1 LLGANQRL
9 RLISI
14 YWVSEVVTDHRLDF
28 SLIDRKERIHLP
40 SHGLPTRAAEVRVKD
55 FLEARAPLDE
65 AWAKYEA
72 SRCIHCHEIAP
83 CRRACPAGCDIS
95 QALFLIEQGNFSEAA
110 NVFRKNNLLP
120 EICGRVCPQEKL
132 CEGDCVVGRVGEP
145 VLVGAL
151 ESFTSEYQRKQN
163 GVSIQPGALTGRK
176 VAIIGA
182 GPSGLAC
189 ADVLVQMGHWVTIY
203 DTHSYPGGAL
213 TYGFPNFKLPHTL
226 ITDIWN
232 SLKQAGVSFVGN
244 TYVGKKK
251 KTVNDLFAEGYEAVF
266 LGVGS
271 GIDAPLDIPGENLP
285 GVYKATEFLV
295 RANAEKTHIPPRM
308 RLTPEVGKK
317 VVIIGGGDPA
327 TDCARTALRLG
338 AEDVSCLYRYTEH
351 EIPGRTRDRMLA
363 IEEGVRFEYLT
374 QPVRLIPGPDGDLAW
389 VDCVKIA
396 IGEPDEQGQLH
407 PVTMEG
413 SNFIVDADTAIIAM
427 GYYPD
432 PIITA
437 TTPGL
442 KTQKW
447 GMIVSD
453 RETGAT
459 SRFGVF
465 TGGDVVTGPD
475 MVVTA
480 MVAGRKAGYTIDA
493 YLG

>member
-1 LLGANQRL
+1 VR
-9 RLISI
+9 IT
-14 YWVSEVVTDHRLDF
+14 TDLQVDF
-28 SLIDRKERIHLP
+28 SKLDRKSRVHLP
-40 SHGLPTRAAEVRVKD
+40 SLGLPTREAGERVKD
-55 FLEARAPLDE
+55 FNEARAPLDE
-65 AWAKYEA
+65 EWAKYEA
-72 SRCIHCHEIAP
+72 SRCIHCHEMAA
-83 CRRACPAGCDIS
+83 CRRACPAGSDIS
-95 QALFLIEQGNFSEAA
+95 SALYLIEQGKFLEAA
-110 NVFRKNNLLP
+110 SIFRKTNILP
-120 EICGRVCPQEKL
+120 EICGRVCPQERL
-132 CEGDCVVGRVGEP
+132 CEGACVLGRVSEP
-145 VLVGAL
+145 VLIGVL
-151 ESFTSEYQRKQN
+151 ESFACEYERREM
-163 GVSIQPGALTGRK
+163 GIHIQPRRGTGRK

-189 ADVLVQMGHWVTIY
+189 ADTLIRMGHWVTIF
-203 DTHSYPGGAL
+203 DTRSYPGGAL
-213 TYGFPNFKLPHTL
+213 SYGFPNFKLPHTL

-251 KTVNDLFAEGYEAVF
+251 KTVNDLFEEGYEAVF

-271 GIDAPLDIPGENLP
+271 GIDAPLEIPGENLP
-285 GVYKATEFLV
+285 SVYKATEFLI
-295 RANAEKTHIPPRM
+295 RANTDKNHLPPRM
-308 RLTPEVGKK
+308 RMTPEIGRN
-317 VVIIGGGDPA
+317 VVVIGGGDPA
-327 TDCARTALRLG
+327 TDCARTAIRLG
-338 AEDVSCLYRYTEH
+338 AEEVTCLYRYTEH
-351 EIPGRTRDRMLA
+351 EIPGRARDRLLA
-363 IEEGVRFEYLT
+363 IEEGVKFEYLC
-374 QPVRLIPGPDGDLAW
+374 QPIRLIPGPNGDLAW
-389 VDCVKIA
+389 IDCVRIA
-396 IGEPDEQGQLH
+396 VGEPDEEGQRH
-407 PVTMEG
+407 PAPIEG
-413 SNFIVDADTAIIAM
+413 SNFIVDADTAIVAV

-447 GMIVSD
+447 GMIIAD

>member
-1 LLGANQRL
+1 VRITTDLQTDFALL
-9 RLISI
+9 
-14 YWVSEVVTDHRLDF
+14 
-28 SLIDRKERIHLP
+28 DRKTRAHLP
-40 SHGLPTRAAEVRVKD
+40 SRGLPTRPADERVKD

-65 AWAKYEA
+65 DWAKYEA
-72 SRCIHCHEIAP
+72 SRCIHCYETAA
-83 CRRACPAGCDIS
+83 CRRACPAGNDIS
-95 QALFLIEQGNFSEAA
+95 KALYLTEQGNFLEAA
-110 NVFRKNNLLP
+110 SVYRKTNFLP
-120 EICGRVCPQEKL
+120 EICGRVCPQERL
-132 CEGDCVVGRVGEP
+132 CEGACVLGRIGDP
-145 VLVGAL
+145 VLVGVL
-151 ESFTSEYQRKQN
+151 ESFVCEYERQQKDVQ
-163 GVSIQPGALTGRK
+163 IQPGTLTGRK

-189 ADVLVQMGHWVTIY
+189 ADTLVRMGHWVTIY
-203 DTHSYPGGAL
+203 DTRSYPGGAL

-226 ITDIWN
+226 ITTIWN
-232 SLKQAGVSFVGN
+232 SLKEAGVTFIGN

-285 GVYKATEFLV
+285 DVYKATEFLI
-295 RANAEKTHIPPRM
+295 RANTEKSHLPPRM
-308 RLTPEVGKK
+308 RMNPEVGRK
-317 VVIIGGGDPA
+317 VVVIGGGDPA

-338 AEDVSCLYRYTEH
+338 AEEVSCLYRYTEH
-351 EIPGRTRDRMLA
+351 EIPGRARDRILA
-363 IEEGVRFEYLT
+363 IEEGAKFEYLT
-374 QPVRLIPGPDGDLAW
+374 QPIRLIPGPDGDLAW
-389 VDCVKIA
+389 IDCVKIEV
-396 IGEPDEQGQLH
+396 GEPDETGQRF
-407 PVTMEG
+407 PTAIEG
-413 SNFIVDADTAIIAM
+413 SNFIVDADTAVIAV

-447 GMIVSD
+447 GMIIAD

>member
-1 LLGANQRL
+1 MR
-9 RLISI
+9 
-14 YWVSEVVTDHRLDF
+14 VKTDSQLDF
-28 SLIDRKERIHLP
+28 SLVDRKARIHLP
-40 SHGLPTRAAEVRVKD
+40 SSGLPTRPASERVQD
-55 FLEARAPLDE
+55 FAEARAPLDE
-65 AWAKYEA
+65 EWAKYEA
-72 SRCIHCHEIAP
+72 SRCIHCRDMAA
-83 CRRACPAGCDIS
+83 CRRACPAGSDIS
-95 QALFLIEQGNFSEAA
+95 SGLYLIEQGNFVEAA
-110 NVFRKNNLLP
+110 GIFRKANFLP

-132 CEGDCVVGRVGEP
+132 CEGACVLGRVNTP
-145 VLVGAL
+145 VLIGVL
-151 ESFTSEYQRKQN
+151 ESFACEYERRKI
-163 GVSIQPGALTGRK
+163 GVPITPGKLTGRK
-176 VAIIGA
+176 VAIVGA

-189 ADVLVQMGHWVTIY
+189 ADILVRMGHWVTIY
-203 DTHSYPGGAL
+203 DTRSFPGGAL

-226 ITDIWN
+226 IEDIWSN
-232 SLKQAGVSFVGN
+232 LKQAGVTFVGN

-271 GIDAPLDIPGENLP
+271 GIDAPLEIPGENLP
-285 GVYKATEFLV
+285 GVYKATEFLI
-295 RANAEKTHIPPRM
+295 RANAEKNHLPPRM
-308 RLTPEVGKK
+308 RLNPEVGRR
-317 VVIIGGGDPA
+317 VVVIGGGDPA

-338 AEDVSCLYRYTEH
+338 AEEVTCLYRYTEH
-351 EIPGRTRDRMLA
+351 EIPGRARDRMLA
-363 IEEGVRFEYLT
+363 IEEGVNFKYLI
-374 QPVRLIPGPDGDLAW
+374 QPVRLIPGPDGELAW
-389 VDCVKIA
+389 LDCVKITV
-396 IGEPDEQGQLH
+396 GEADENGKRY
-407 PVTMEG
+407 PRVEEG
-413 SNFIVDADTAIIAM
+413 SNVIIDLDTAVIAM

-447 GMIVSD
+447 GMIIAD

-475 MVVTA
+475 TVVTA

>member
-1 LLGANQRL
+1 MRSTTDQQLLF
-9 RLISI
+9 
-14 YWVSEVVTDHRLDF
+14 TT
-28 SLIDRKERIHLP
+28 IDRKARIHLP
-40 SHGLPTRAAEVRVKD
+40 SRGLPTRPAAERVQD
-55 FLEARAPLDE
+55 FNEARAPLDGE
-65 AWAKYEA
+65 WARYEA
-72 SRCIHCHEIAP
+72 SRCIHCHEMAA
-83 CRRACPAGCDIS
+83 CRRACPAGNDIS
-95 QALFLIEQGNFSEAA
+95 SALYLVEQGEFFDAA
-110 NVFRKNNLLP
+110 RIFRKTNLLP

-132 CEGDCVVGRVGEP
+132 CEGACVLSRIGDP
-145 VLVGAL
+145 VLIGVL
-151 ESFTSEYQRKQN
+151 ESFVCEYERHEN
-163 GVSIQPGALTGRK
+163 GVTIPPGTGTGRK
-176 VAIIGA
+176 VAIVGA

-189 ADVLVQMGHWVTIY
+189 ADVLVRMGHWVTIY
-203 DTHSYPGGAL
+203 DSRSYPGGAL

-226 ITDIWN
+226 IDEIWK
-232 SLKQAGVSFVGN
+232 SLKQAGVTFVGN

-251 KTVNDLFAEGYEAVF
+251 KTVNDLFVEGYEAVF

-271 GIDAPLDIPGENLP
+271 GIDAPLEISGENLP
-285 GVYKATEFLV
+285 GVYKATEFLI
-295 RANAEKTHIPPRM
+295 RANTEKNHLPPRM
-308 RLTPEVGKK
+308 RLNPEVGRR
-317 VVIIGGGDPA
+317 VVVIGGGDPA

-338 AEDVSCLYRYTEH
+338 AEEVTCLYRYTEH
-351 EIPGRTRDRMLA
+351 EIPGRARDRLLA
-363 IEEGVRFEYLT
+363 IEEGAKFEYQT

-389 VDCVKIA
+389 IDCVKIEL
-396 IGEPDEQGQLH
+396 GEPDEFGQRH
-407 PVTMEG
+407 PSPVVG
-413 SNFIVDADTAIIAM
+413 SNFIIDIDTAIIAV

-447 GMIVSD
+447 GMIIAD

-475 MVVTA
+475 TVVTA

>member
-1 LLGANQRL
+1 VRITTDLQIEFAQLDRKARIQLPSRGIPTRPASERL
-9 RLISI
+9 KDF
-14 YWVSEVVTDHRLDF
+14 SEVR
-28 SLIDRKERIHLP
+28 E
-40 SHGLPTRAAEVRVKD
+40 
-55 FLEARAPLDE
+55 PLDE
-65 AWAKYEA
+65 QWAQYEA
-72 SRCIHCHEIAP
+72 SRCIHCHEMAA
-83 CRRACPAGCDIS
+83 CRKACPAGTDIS
-95 QALFLIEQGNFSEAA
+95 SALYLTEQGDFLEAA
-110 NVFRKNNLLP
+110 AIYRKMNFLP
-120 EICGRVCPQEKL
+120 EICGRVCPQERL
-132 CEGDCVVGRVGEP
+132 CEGACVLGRIGDP

-151 ESFTSEYQRKQN
+151 ESFVCEYERQQR
-163 GVSIQPGALTGRK
+163 GVLIKPSTFTGRK

-189 ADVLVQMGHWVTIY
+189 AYTLVCMGHWVTIY
-203 DTHSYPGGAL
+203 DSRAYPGGAL

-226 ITDIWN
+226 IMDIWN
-232 SLKQAGVSFVGN
+232 NLKQAGVTFIGN

-271 GIDAPLDIPGENLP
+271 GIDAPLQIPGENLP
-285 GVYKATEFLV
+285 NVYKATEFLL
-295 RANAEKTHIPPRM
+295 RANTEKSHLPPRM
-308 RLTPEVGKK
+308 RITPEVGRR
-317 VVIIGGGDPA
+317 VVVIGGGDPA

-338 AEDVSCLYRYTEH
+338 AEKVTCLYHYTEN
-351 EIPGRTRDRMLA
+351 EIPGRARDRLLA
-363 IEEGVRFEYLT
+363 KEEGAKFVYLT
-374 QPVRLIPGPDGDLAW
+374 KPVRLIPGPDGELAW
-389 VDCVKIA
+389 IDCVKIEL
-396 IGEPDEQGQLH
+396 GKPDEAGQRF
-407 PVTMEG
+407 PSAIEG
-413 SNFIVDADTAIIAM
+413 SNFIVDADTAVIAV

-447 GMIVSD
+447 GMIIAD

>member
-1 LLGANQRL
+1 MR
-9 RLISI
+9 ST
-14 YWVSEVVTDHRLDF
+14 TDLQPDY
-28 SLIDRKERIHLP
+28 SKLDRKARVRMA
-40 SHGLPTRAAEVRVKD
+40 SRGLPTRPADERVKD
-55 FLEARAPLDE
+55 FHEARAPLDGE
-65 AWAKYEA
+65 WAKYEA
-72 SRCIHCHEIAP
+72 SRCIHCHEMAA
-83 CRRACPAGCDIS
+83 CQRACPAGNNIS
-95 QALFLIEQGNFSEAA
+95 LGMYLIEQGNFLEAA
-110 NVFRKNNLLP
+110 QVFRKTNFMP
-120 EICGRVCPQEKL
+120 EVCGRVCPQERL
-132 CEGDCVVGRVGEP
+132 CEGACVLGRIGSP

-151 ESFTSEYQRKQN
+151 ESFACEYERGET
-163 GVSIQPGALTGRK
+163 GVPIQAGRGTGRK

-189 ADVLVQMGHWVTIY
+189 ADILIRMGHWVTIY
-203 DTHSYPGGAL
+203 DTRSYPGGAL
-213 TYGFPNFKLPHTL
+213 SYGFPNFKLPHS
-226 ITDIWN
+226 IIDDIWN
-232 SLKQAGVSFVGN
+232 SLKQAGVTFVGN

-271 GIDAPLDIPGENLP
+271 GIDAPLEIPGEELP
-285 GVYKATEFLV
+285 SVYKATEFLI
-295 RANAEKTHIPPRM
+295 RANSEKHHLPPRM
-308 RLTPEVGKK
+308 RLNPEVGRR
-317 VVIIGGGDPA
+317 VVVIGGGDPA
-327 TDCARTALRLG
+327 TDCARTAIRLG
-338 AEDVSCLYRYTEH
+338 AEEVTCLYRYTEH
-351 EIPGRTRDRMLA
+351 EIPGRKRDRLLA
-363 IEEGVRFEYLT
+363 IEEGAKFDYLT

-389 VDCVKIA
+389 IDCVKIA
-396 IGEPDEQGQLH
+396 VGEPDEEGQRH
-407 PVTMEG
+407 PAPIEG
-413 SNFIVDADTAIIAM
+413 SNVIIDADTAIIAM

-447 GMIVSD
+447 GMIIAD

>member
-1 LLGANQRL
+1 VR
-9 RLISI
+9 IK
-14 YWVSEVVTDHRLDF
+14 TDLQLDF
-28 SLIDRKERIHLP
+28 SLLDRKTRIHMP
-40 SHGLPTRAAEVRVKD
+40 SRGLPTREANDRVKD
-55 FLEARAPLDE
+55 FQEARAPLDE
-65 AWAKYEA
+65 KWAQYEA
-72 SRCIHCHEIAP
+72 SRCIHCHEVAA
-83 CRRACPAGCDIS
+83 CRRACPAGNDIS
-95 QALFLIEQGNFSEAA
+95 QGLYLIEKSNFLEAA
-110 NVFRKNNLLP
+110 SVFRKTNFLP

-132 CEGDCVVGRVGEP
+132 CEGACVLGRIGDP
-145 VLVGAL
+145 VLVGVL
-151 ESFTSEYQRKQN
+151 ESFACEYERREK
-163 GVSIQPGALTGRK
+163 GVTIQPGELTGRK

-189 ADVLVQMGHWVTIY
+189 ADILVRMGHWVTIY
-203 DTHSYPGGAL
+203 DARSFPGGAL
-213 TYGFPNFKLPHTL
+213 TYGFPNFKLPNTL
-226 ITDIWN
+226 ITDIWKN
-232 SLKQAGVSFVGN
+232 LKQAGVTFVGN
-244 TYVGKKK
+244 TYIGKKK

-271 GIDAPLDIPGENLP
+271 GIDAPLGIPGENLAS
-285 GVYKATEFLV
+285 VYKATEFLI
-295 RANAEKTHIPPRM
+295 RANADKNHLPPRM
-308 RLTPEVGKK
+308 RMNPEVGRR
-317 VVIIGGGDPA
+317 VVVIGGGDPA

-338 AEDVSCLYRYTEH
+338 AEEVTCLYRYTEH
-351 EIPGRTRDRMLA
+351 EIPGRARDRILA
-363 IEEGVRFEYLT
+363 IEEGAKYEYLT

-389 VDCVKIA
+389 VDCVRIEV
-396 IGEPDEQGQLH
+396 GEPDEVGQRH
-407 PVTMEG
+407 PTTVEG

-447 GMIVSD
+447 GMIIAD

-480 MVAGRKAGYTIDA
+480 MVAGRKAAYTIDA

>member
-1 LLGANQRL
+1 VRIN
-9 RLISI
+9 
-14 YWVSEVVTDHRLDF
+14 TDQNPDF
-28 SLIDRKERIHLP
+28 STLDRKARIHLA
-40 SHGLPTRAAEVRVKD
+40 SRGLPTRLASERVKD

-65 AWAKYEA
+65 EWAKYEA
-72 SRCIHCHEIAP
+72 TRCIHCRDMAA
-83 CRRACPAGCDIS
+83 CQRACPAGSNIS
-95 QALFLIEQGNFSEAA
+95 AALFLIEQGNFLEAA
-110 NVFRKNNLLP
+110 SVFRKTNCMP

-132 CEGDCVVGRVGEP
+132 CEGACVLGRVGDP
-145 VLVGAL
+145 VQIGVL
-151 ESFTSEYQRKQN
+151 ESYTCEYQRRVA
-163 GVSIQPGALTGRK
+163 GVSIRPGEGSGRK

-189 ADVLVQMGHWVTIY
+189 AEILIKMGHWVTVY
-203 DTHSYPGGAL
+203 DSRSHPGGAL
-213 TYGFPNFKLPHTL
+213 TYGFPNFKLPHNL
-226 ITDIWN
+226 IEDFWTD
-232 SLKQAGVSFVGN
+232 LKQAGVSFVGN
-244 TYVGKKK
+244 TLVGKKK

-285 GVYKATEFLV
+285 GVYKATEFLI
-295 RANAEKTHIPPRM
+295 RANSERVFLPPRM
-308 RLTPEVGKK
+308 RITPEVGRR
-317 VVIIGGGDPA
+317 VVVIGGGDPA

-338 AEDVSCLYRYTEH
+338 AVDVTCLYRYTEN
-351 EIPGRTRDRMLA
+351 EIPGRARDRQLA
-363 IEEGVRFEYLT
+363 IEEGAKFLYQT
-374 QPVRLIPGPDGDLAW
+374 QPVRLIAGPDGELTW
-389 VDCVKIA
+389 IDCVRIEVS
-396 IGEPDEQGQLH
+396 EPDEDGQRH
-407 PVTMEG
+407 PAPVEG
-413 SNFIVDADTAIIAM
+413 SKFIIDADTVVVAA

-447 GMIVSD
+447 GMIIAD

-475 MVVTA
+475 TVVTA
-480 MVAGRKAGYTIDA
+480 MVAGRKAAYTIDA

>member
-1 LLGANQRL
+1 VR
-9 RLISI
+9 IK
-14 YWVSEVVTDHRLDF
+14 TDRAVDF
-28 SLIDRKERIHLP
+28 SLIDRKARIHIP
-40 SHGLPTRAAEVRVKD
+40 SRGLPTRPADERVKD
-55 FLEARAPLDE
+55 FHEARAPLNE
-65 AWAKYEA
+65 EWAKYEA
-72 SRCIHCHEIAP
+72 SRCIHCNEMVA
-83 CRRACPAGCDIS
+83 CRRACPAGSDIS
-95 QALFLIEQGNFSEAA
+95 QGLYLIEQGNFIEAA
-110 NVFRKNNLLP
+110 SVFRKTNFLP

-132 CEGDCVVGRVGEP
+132 CEGACVLGRVGDP
-145 VLVGAL
+145 VLIGVL
-151 ESFTSEYQRKQN
+151 ESFACEYERREK
-163 GVSIQPGALTGRK
+163 GVAIHPGALTGRK
-176 VAIIGA
+176 VAIVGA

-189 ADVLVQMGHWVTIY
+189 ADILVQMGHWVTMY
-203 DTHSYPGGAL
+203 DTRSYPGGAL

-232 SLKQAGVSFVGN
+232 SLKQAGVTFVGN
-244 TYVGKKK
+244 TYIGKKK
-251 KTVNDLFAEGYEAVF
+251 KTVNDLFVEGFEAVF

-271 GIDAPLDIPGENLP
+271 GIDSPLDIHGENLP
-285 GVYKATEFLV
+285 SVYKATEFLI
-295 RANAEKTHIPPRM
+295 RANADKNHLPPRM
-308 RLTPEVGKK
+308 RINPEVGRR
-317 VVIIGGGDPA
+317 VVVIGGGDPA

-338 AEDVSCLYRYTEH
+338 AEEVTCLYRYTEH
-351 EIPGRTRDRMLA
+351 EIPGRARDRILA
-363 IEEGVRFEYLT
+363 IEEGAKFEYLT

-389 VDCVKIA
+389 VDCVRIA
-396 IGEPDEQGQLH
+396 VGEPDEEGQRH
-407 PVTMEG
+407 PAIVEG
-413 SNFIVDADTAIIAM
+413 SNFIIDADTAIIAL

-447 GMIVSD
+447 GMIIAD

-475 MVVTA
+475 TVVTA

>member
-1 LLGANQRL
+1 VRVKTESQ
-9 RLISI
+9 
-14 YWVSEVVTDHRLDF
+14 LDF
-28 SLIDRKERIHLP
+28 SSIDRKARIHLP
-40 SHGLPTRAAEVRVKD
+40 SRGLPTRPADERVKD
-55 FLEARAPLDE
+55 FHEARAPLDGE
-65 AWAKYEA
+65 WAKYEA
-72 SRCIHCHEIAP
+72 SRCIHCNEMAP
-83 CRRACPAGCDIS
+83 CRRACPAGSDIS
-95 QALFLIEQGNFSEAA
+95 HGLYLIEQGNFLEAA
-110 NVFRKNNLLP
+110 SVFRKTNFLP

-132 CEGDCVVGRVGEP
+132 CEGACVLHRIGDP
-145 VLVGAL
+145 VLVGVL
-151 ESFTSEYQRKQN
+151 ESFACEYERKKN
-163 GVSIQPGALTGRK
+163 GVTIHPGALTGRK
-176 VAIIGA
+176 VAIVGA

-189 ADVLVQMGHWVTIY
+189 ADILVRMGHWVTIY
-203 DTHSYPGGAL
+203 DSRSYPGGAL

-226 ITDIWN
+226 ITDIWDN
-232 SLKQAGVSFVGN
+232 LKQAGVTFVGN
-244 TYVGKKK
+244 TYIGKKK
-251 KTVNDLFAEGYEAVF
+251 KTVNDLFTEGYEAVF

-285 GVYKATEFLV
+285 GVYKATEFLI
-295 RANAEKTHIPPRM
+295 RANADKNHLPPRM
-308 RLTPEVGKK
+308 RINPEVGRR
-317 VVIIGGGDPA
+317 VVVIGGGDPA

-338 AEDVSCLYRYTEH
+338 AEEVTCLYRYTEH
-351 EIPGRTRDRMLA
+351 EIPGRARDRMLA
-363 IEEGVRFEYLT
+363 IEEGANFEYLT
-374 QPVRLIPGPDGDLAW
+374 QPVRLIPGPDGELTW

-396 IGEPDEQGQLH
+396 VGEPDEAGQRH
-407 PVTMEG
+407 PAPVEG
-413 SNFIVDADTAIIAM
+413 SNLIIDADTAIIAM

-447 GMIVSD
+447 GMIIAD

-480 MVAGRKAGYTIDA
+480 LVAGRKAGYTIDA

>member
-1 LLGANQRL
+1 MR
-9 RLISI
+9 ID
-14 YWVSEVVTDHRLDF
+14 TDSQQDF
-28 SLIDRKERIHLP
+28 STIDRKARIHLP
-40 SHGLPTRAAEVRVKD
+40 SHGLPTRPANERVKD
-55 FLEARAPLDE
+55 FQEARASLDE
-65 AWAKYEA
+65 EWAKYEA
-72 SRCIHCHEIAP
+72 SRCIHCHEMAA
-83 CRRACPAGCDIS
+83 CRRACPAGNDIS
-95 QALFLIEQGNFSEAA
+95 SALYMIEQGKFVEAA
-110 NVFRKNNLLP
+110 GVFRKTNLLP

-132 CEGDCVVGRVGEP
+132 CEGACVLGRIGDP
-145 VLVGAL
+145 VLVGVL
-151 ESFTSEYQRKQN
+151 ESFATEYERREK
-163 GVSIQPGALTGRK
+163 GVTIQPGALTGRK
-176 VAIIGA
+176 VAIVGA

-189 ADVLVQMGHWVTIY
+189 ASILVRMGHWVTIY
-203 DTHSYPGGAL
+203 DSRSHPGGAL
-213 TYGFPNFKLPHTL
+213 VYGFPNFKLPHSL
-226 ITDIWN
+226 IADIWK

-251 KTVNDLFAEGYEAVF
+251 KTVNDLFEEGYEAVF

-271 GIDAPLDIPGENLP
+271 GIDAPLEIPGENLP
-285 GVYKATEFLV
+285 GVHKATDFLI
-295 RANAEKTHIPPRM
+295 RANADKSFLPPRL
-308 RLTPEVGKK
+308 RLVPEVGRR
-317 VVIIGGGDPA
+317 VVVIGGGDPA

-338 AEDVSCLYRYTEH
+338 AEQVTCLYRYTEH
-351 EIPGRTRDRMLA
+351 EIPGRARDRILA
-363 IEEGVRFEYLT
+363 IEEGAKFEYLT

-389 VDCVKIA
+389 IDCVRIMV
-396 IGEPDEQGQLH
+396 GEPDEQGQRH
-407 PVTMEG
+407 PTPLEG
-413 SNFIVDADTAIIAM
+413 SNFIVDADTAVIAA

-447 GMIVSD
+447 GMIIAD

-493 YLG
+493 YLS